1 MAEASCT
8 HQMWTSSTC
17 LPWRRTPA
25 WRCLGWE
32 CCWAGGK
39 AVGTPATIPGMGA
52 ASEHRLLIWGYQ
64 KGAIYPKV
72 NNLRLN

>member
-8 HQMWTSSTC
+8 HQTWTSSTC

-25 WRCLGWE
+25 WCCLDWE
-32 CCWAGGK
+32 RCWAGGN

-52 ASEHRLLIWGYQ
+52 ASEHLPLIWGYQ